1 VCHEQTSRR
10 HTTCLRNCV
19 IDEGRPFGAALQEE
33 ASNYPPLLLSKGS
46 GSKRREKKARKRN
59 LGQVTLRKRNESKSP
74 LLMSKIVKTISK
86 PRFVRRL
93 WDKFRRNLI
102 TGGTVSGI

>member
-1 VCHEQTSRR
+1 MKGGPSKPPCRRRLQT
-10 HTTCLRNCV
+10 TLRCCFLREVVVNG
-19 IDEGRPFGAALQEE
+19 EGKRPGI
-33 ASNYPPLLLSKGS
+33 K
-46 GSKRREKKARKRN
+46 
-59 LGQVTLRKRNESKSP
+59 LGQVTLRKRNASKSP

-93 WDKFRRNLI
+93 RDKFRRNLV

>member
-1 VCHEQTSRR
+1 
-10 HTTCLRNCV
+10 
-19 IDEGRPFGAALQEE
+19 
-33 ASNYPPLLLSKGS
+33 
-46 GSKRREKKARKRN
+46 
-59 LGQVTLRKRNESKSP
+59 VTLRKRNANKSP

-93 WDKFRRNLI
+93 RDQFRRNLV